1 MRQELKQSYLQT
13 IKPSYKKATKS
24 EKTQILDHAEL
35 VTALSRKRIIK
46 ILNSNQKEA
55 LKPQGRPRLY
65 THDIAVHIIKL
76 HPLMERICPVRMKM
90 AIPLWLE
97 SYEAHY
103 GMLDDLTREK
113 LLTVSASTI
122 GRILKE
128 NALKIKGKSATRA
141 NHRLKKLIPLKT
153 LDEQVKAT
161 GTVQADTVAHCGSA
175 LAGDFVNTLTIT
187 DVFSGWTENRACW
200 TKAAKEIKKNIAKI
214 EDNLP
219 FSIKFFDTDCGTEF
233 LNYTVMEYFERS
245 TYRGRKHKRSKVRMR
260 RSRPYKKNDQCYV
273 EQKNY
278 THVRNLFA
286 YDRLDHFY
294 LVELMNDIYENYW
307 NPLHNYF
314 LPSSKLEE
322 KIRVGARIKKVHDK
336 PKTPAQRII
345 DHTAT
350 PRHMKN
356 MLKINRS
363 KLDPVELKENLEE
376 KLSAFYTAL
385 KKLNMSRDV
394 A

>member
-1 MRQELKQSYLQT
+1 MRHELNQSYLET
-13 IKPSYKKATKS
+13 IKPRYKKAKKS
-24 EKTQILDHAEL
+24 EKTKLLDHAEL
-35 VTALSRKRIIK
+35 VTGLSRKRIIK
-46 ILNSNQKEA
+46 LLADKSGIK

-65 THDIAVHIIKL
+65 TYDIAVHLIRL
-76 HPLMERICPVRMKM
+76 YPLMERVCPIRMKA

-97 SYEAHY
+97 FYEAHY

-113 LLTVSASTI
+113 LLAVSASTI

-128 NALKIKGKSATRA
+128 NAQKIEAKSSTRV
-141 NHRLKKLIPLKT
+141 NYKLKKLIPLKT
-153 LDEQVKAT
+153 LDEQVT
-161 GTVQADTVAHCGSA
+161 EPGTVQADTVAHCGSA
-175 LAGDFVNTLTIT
+175 LAGDFANTLTMT

-200 TKAAKEIKKNIAKI
+200 TKGAKEIKKAIARI
-214 EDNLP
+214 EDELP
-219 FSIKFFDTDCGTEF
+219 FKIKFFDTDCGSEF

-245 TYRGRKHKRSKVRMR
+245 TYRDKKKHKHKVRMR

-294 LVELMNDIYENYW
+294 LIEQMNDIYETCW

-314 LPSSKLEE
+314 LPSSKLE
-322 KIRVGARIKKVHDK
+322 KKVRVGSKVKKVHDK

-345 DHTAT
+345 DH
-350 PRHMKN
+350 PEMRGDIKRMIK
-356 MLKINRS
+356 MNRA
-363 KLDPVELKENLEE
+363 KLDPIDLKENLEK
-376 KLSAFYTAL
+376 KLSAFYTSL
-385 KKLNMSRDV
+385 KKLNMSRD
-394 A
+394 AA